1 MCIIFEIVKD
11 ERSVPFSI
19 AVCRFQYR
27 SFSPGSIS
35 QFIDLPV
42 SSYPG
47 FRYLFSIPIIHPMAL
62 FHTVQQ
68 RAIPAVR
75 PVRSS
80 SGIFCFITNTS
91 KYRPPLN
98 CGEMFWSF
106 QKVQYLQSVF
116 TSRKDSQ
123 RPHWQ
128 LLKARHVYKSAAG
141 YLKLGTSMG
150 GRTCLGATCDSFCCH
165 DWLYYTQTAL

>member
-1 MCIIFEIVKD
+1 M
-11 ERSVPFSI
+11 PFSI

-27 SFSPGSIS
+27 IFSPGSIS

-80 SGIFCFITNTS
+80 FGIFASLLIQANTDLHWTAVRCS
-91 KYRPPLN
+91 GLSRK
-98 CGEMFWSF
+98 FSTF
-106 QKVQYLQSVF
+106 SQYLHPERTLRDLTDSCWRPGMSTNQPQVIWSWVHQGEEERAYGPRAIVSVVMTGF
-116 TSRKDSQ
+116 TIHKQLCSSR
-123 RPHWQ
+123 
-128 LLKARHVYKSAAG
+128 
-141 YLKLGTSMG
+141 
-150 GRTCLGATCDSFCCH
+150 
-165 DWLYYTQTAL
+165 

>member
-1 MCIIFEIVKD
+1 MYYLWNSKRWKISAIQHCCVQ
-11 ERSVPFSI
+11 VSI
-19 AVCRFQYR
+19 QNFFPRFHITVHRPTSEQ
-27 SFSPGSIS
+27 
-35 QFIDLPV
+35 LP
-42 SSYPG
+42 
-47 FRYLFSIPIIHPMAL
+47 RISIPLLYTYHTSHGFIPYCATACNSCCKASPFL
-62 FHTVQQ
+62 FWY
-68 RAIPAVR
+68 
-75 PVRSS
+75 
-80 SGIFCFITNTS
+80 FCFITNTS

-116 TSRKDSQ
+116 TSRKESQ

-165 DWLYYTQTAL
+165 DWFYYTQTAL